1 MAAGVALALVLA
13 GAGAGLLELARG
25 ALAPQ
30 ARDTAASFG
39 GPRVLVPSSSP
50 GATSP
55 DPTAAQAQAI
65 LAPVAAPVRL
75 TIPAIGVDAPVEQ
88 VGTDAQ
94 GRMAVPSEPDHVA
107 WYSPGVAPGDVGDAV
122 IDGHLDWTSGP
133 AVFAR
138 LGQLRSG
145 DRVVVT
151 RADQSQAVFVV
162 DSTATYAFDARVQDL
177 FTRTGVPSLSLL
189 TCSGPWDRQRGTYL
203 TRLAVHATL
212 APGPVQSTPGDEG
225 G

>member
-1 MAAGVALALVLA
+1 VASALVLA
-13 GAGAGLLELARG
+13 GAGALFALAHG
-25 ALAPQ
+25 ALAPEP
-30 ARDTAASFG
+30 TEPAAAVG
-39 GPRVLVPSSSP
+39 GPRVPVPSSPST
-50 GATSP
+50 AASP
-55 DPTAAQAQAI
+55 DPTAAEARAI
-65 LAPVAAPVRL
+65 LAPAAPPVRL

-88 VGTDAQ
+88 VGMDSQ
-94 GRMAVPSEPDHVA
+94 GRMAVPSQPDHVA
-107 WYSPGVAPGDVGDAV
+107 WYSPGVVPGDVGDAV

-133 AVFAR
+133 AVFVR

-145 DRVVVT
+145 DRIVVT
-151 RADQSQAVFVV
+151 RADQSQATFVV

-189 TCSGPWDRQRGTYL
+189 TCSGSWDRQRATYL

-212 APGPVQSTPGDEG
+212 LPGPVQATPGDEG